1 MTLVGVA
8 ADKGRKRWVAYWT
21 GPGRA
26 THVVLPLRLAEA
38 DRETAMAAATAQG
51 PHQGDLWLQE
61 RARGET
67 AA

>member
-8 ADKGRKRWVAYWT
+8 ADKARKRWVAYWT

-26 THVVLPLRLAEA
+26 AHVVLPLRLDEA

-51 PHQGDLWLQE
+51 PIQADLWLAE